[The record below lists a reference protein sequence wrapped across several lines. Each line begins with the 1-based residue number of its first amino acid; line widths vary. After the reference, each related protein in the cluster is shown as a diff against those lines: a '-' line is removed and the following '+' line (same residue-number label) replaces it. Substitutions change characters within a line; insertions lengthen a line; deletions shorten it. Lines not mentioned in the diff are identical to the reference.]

1 MKPLNQEW
9 AALQKNTRFLL
20 CSDDN
25 QVAMQLGAA
34 LSELGVLAQEIP
46 AADTMATR
54 IAAIRHRAVFLDF
67 APESGQKNKLAH
79 STELG
84 HLMARSAPDL
94 PRVDVGRYSEPQGAV
109 AALRAG
115 VNDFID
121 LNAIDEVDR
130 KSTSLNSSP

>member
-54 IAAIRHRAVFLDF
+54 IAAIRPRAVFLDF

-79 STELG
+79 STELA
-84 HLMARSAPDL
+84 HLLARIAPDL
-94 PRVDVGRYSEPQGAV
+94 PRVAVGRRSEGRRV
-109 AALRAG
+109 GKECVRTC
-115 VNDFID
+115 
-121 LNAIDEVDR
+121 R
-130 KSTSLNSSP
+130 SRWSPYPYKKKNQEPTNNYHT